1 MQTTLSLINEITN
14 SDPKL
19 VQPTY
24 VSAPGLENKHM
35 RDQIVE
41 SGIKVWDWTIDS
53 YDWKLEDN
61 LNKIIEN
68 VKKQTTEDVEVV
80 LMYKW

>member
-14 SDPKL
+14 TNPKL

-41 SGIKVWDWTIDS
+41 SGIKV
-53 YDWKLEDN
+53 
-61 LNKIIEN
+61 
-68 VKKQTTEDVEVV
+68 
-80 LMYKW
+80 